1 MMQNE
6 MKSHTY
12 VYRWKVAGTP
22 ISRLPRSTGDVRLG
36 RLSETVVVEA
46 RGETAD
52 ASVGRSSRS
61 VGRSVVGA
69 REVAM
74 TDEATNAAE
83 RGSATTATR
92 GGGEDVED
100 VEDGFEKIAV
110 GVGAA
115 E

>member
-1 MMQNE
+1 

-61 VGRSVVGA
+61 VGRS
-69 REVAM
+69 
-74 TDEATNAAE
+74 
-83 RGSATTATR
+83 
-92 GGGEDVED
+92 
-100 VEDGFEKIAV
+100 
-110 GVGAA
+110 
-115 E
+115 